1 MQLFV
6 ATKTIND
13 FTMNKASIKISLFF
27 LLISFTVHSQVFK
40 DKEFGKGMIN
50 YTAKDSSWSVKFAP
64 RIQILSSTNWKYE
77 NNEFGKAN
85 TNFLI
90 RRARLKFSGFVLSPK
105 FKYKIE
111 LGLSNRDIAGAS
123 IYTGN
128 APRIILDAVVKWNFY
143 KNFVL
148 WAGQTKLPGNRER
161 VISSANLQL
170 VDRSLLNATFNID
183 RDLGIQLRHHINITD
198 TFIVRE
204 IISISQGEGRN
215 VVTGNLGGYQYTGR
229 LEFLPFGKF
238 KNNGDYI
245 GSSLEREPKPKLAVG
260 ISYDFNNNAVR
271 NKSNR
276 GIYMENDI
284 GFYETNINTLF
295 VDAMLKHKGFSL
307 MAEYSTRGADDP
319 IAKNSDGTETGIVV
333 PEGYGV
339 NLQAG
344 YLFPKNWELTG
355 RFSTIDMKEN
365 DVSNQY
371 TLGVSKYIIGQK
383 LKIQSDISYLTIAD
397 ITNELL
403 FRLQLEVHF

>member
-1 MQLFV
+1 MNNAFIKLTLF
-6 ATKTIND
+6 I
-13 FTMNKASIKISLFF
+13 
-27 LLISFTVHSQVFK
+27 LLTVFSVQAQDFK
-40 DKEFGKGMIN
+40 DKGFGKGMIN
-50 YTAKDSSWSVKFAP
+50 YTAKDSSWSIKFAP

-77 NNEFGKAN
+77 ENEFGKAT

-105 FKYKIE
+105 LKYKIE
-111 LGLSNRDIAGAS
+111 LGLSNKDIAGAT

-143 KNFVL
+143 ENFVL

-183 RDLGIQLRHHINITD
+183 RDLGIQLRHYINITD

-238 KNNGDYI
+238 KNKGDYL

-260 ISYDFNNNAVR
+260 VSYDFNNNAVR

-276 GIYMENDI
+276 GSYMVNDI

-295 VDAMLKHKGFSL
+295 VDAILKHKGFSF
-307 MAEYSTRGADDP
+307 MAEYSNRNAEDP

-333 PEGYGV
+333 TEGYGV

-344 YLFPKNWELTG
+344 YLFPKNWEITG

>member
-1 MQLFV
+1 
-6 ATKTIND
+6 
-13 FTMNKASIKISLFF
+13 MNKGLIKLTLFF
-27 LLISFTVHSQVFK
+27 LLSVFYAQSQNL
-40 DKEFGKGMIN
+40 KEKGFGKGMVN
-50 YTAKDSSWSVKFAP
+50 YIAKDSSWSVKFAP

-77 NNEFGKAN
+77 DNEFDTAN

-90 RRARLKFSGFVLSPK
+90 RRARLKFSGFVLSSK
-105 FKYKIE
+105 LKYKVE

-170 VDRSLLNATFNID
+170 VDRSLLNSSFNID

-198 TFIVRE
+198 KFIVRE

-215 VVTGNLGGYQYTGR
+215 VVTGNIGGYQYTGR
-229 LEFLPFGKF
+229 IEFLPFGKF
-238 KNNGDYI
+238 KNKGDYI
-245 GSSLEREPKPKLAVG
+245 GSSLERESRPKLAVG

-276 GIYMENDI
+276 GSYMVNDI
-284 GFYETNINTLF
+284 GFFETNINTLF
-295 VDAMLKHKGFSL
+295 VDAILKHKGFSF
-307 MAEYSTRGADDP
+307 MAEYSNRNAEDP
-319 IAKNSDGTETGIVV
+319 IAKNSGGTETGIVV
-333 PEGYGV
+333 PEGYGI

-344 YLFPKNWELTG
+344 YLFSKNWEITG
-355 RFSTIDMKEN
+355 RFSTIGMKEN

-371 TLGVSKYIIGQK
+371 TLGISKYIIGQK

>member
-1 MQLFV
+1 MV
-6 ATKTIND
+6 
-13 FTMNKASIKISLFF
+13 
-27 LLISFTVHSQVFK
+27 
-40 DKEFGKGMIN
+40 N
-50 YTAKDSSWSVKFAP
+50 YIAKDSSWSVKFAP

-77 NNEFGKAN
+77 DNEFGTAN

-105 FKYKIE
+105 LKYKVE

-143 KNFVL
+143 QNFVL

-170 VDRSLLNATFNID
+170 VDRSLLNASFNID

-198 TFIVRE
+198 KFIVRE

-215 VVTGNLGGYQYTGR
+215 VVTGNIGGYQYTGR
-229 LEFLPFGKF
+229 IEFLPFGKF

-245 GSSLEREPKPKLAVG
+245 GSSLERESKPKLAVG

-276 GIYMENDI
+276 GTYMLNDV
-284 GFYETNINTLF
+284 GFFETNINTLF
-295 VDAMLKHKGFSL
+295 VDAMLKYKGFSL
-307 MAEYSTRGADDP
+307 MTEYSNRNANDP
-319 IAKNSDGTETGIVV
+319 IAKNSDGSETGVTV
-333 PEGYGV
+333 SEGYGV

-344 YLFPKNWELTG
+344 YLFSKNWELTG
-355 RFSTIDMKEN
+355 RFSTIDMKEKE
-365 DVSNQY
+365 VSNQY
-371 TLGVSKYIIGQK
+371 TLGVSKYC
-383 LKIQSDISYLTIAD
+383 LLYTSDAAD
-397 ITNELL
+397 E
-403 FRLQLEVHF
+403 

>member
-1 MQLFV
+1 
-6 ATKTIND
+6 
-13 FTMNKASIKISLFF
+13 MNKASIKISLFF
-27 LLISFTVHSQVFK
+27 FLISFTIHSQAY
-40 DKEFGKGMIN
+40 KEKGFGKGMVN
-50 YTAKDSSWSVKFAP
+50 YIAKDSSWSVKFAP

-77 NNEFGKAN
+77 DNEFDTAN

-90 RRARLKFSGFVLSPK
+90 RRARLKFSGFVLSSK
-105 FKYKIE
+105 LKYKVE

-170 VDRSLLNATFNID
+170 VDRSLLNSSFNID

-198 TFIVRE
+198 KFIVRE

-215 VVTGNLGGYQYTGR
+215 IVTGNIGGYQYTGR
-229 LEFLPFGKF
+229 IEFLPFGKF
-238 KNNGDYI
+238 KNKGDYI
-245 GSSLEREPKPKLAVG
+245 GSSLERESRPKLAVG

-276 GIYMENDI
+276 GSYMVNDI

-295 VDAMLKHKGFSL
+295 VDAILKHKGFSF
-307 MAEYSTRGADDP
+307 MAEYSNRNAEDP

-333 PEGYGV
+333 PEGYGI

-344 YLFPKNWELTG
+344 YLFSKNWEITG
-355 RFSTIDMKEN
+355 RFSTIGMKEN

-371 TLGVSKYIIGQK
+371 TLGISKYIIGQK

>member
-1 MQLFV
+1 
-6 ATKTIND
+6 
-13 FTMNKASIKISLFF
+13 MNKASIKISLFF
-27 LLISFTVHSQVFK
+27 FLISFTIHSQAY
-40 DKEFGKGMIN
+40 KEKGFGKGMVN
-50 YTAKDSSWSVKFAP
+50 YIAKDSSWSVKFAP

-77 NNEFGKAN
+77 DNEFDTAN

-90 RRARLKFSGFVLSPK
+90 RRARLKFSGFVLSSK
-105 FKYKIE
+105 LKYKVE

-170 VDRSLLNATFNID
+170 VDRSLLNSSFNID

-198 TFIVRE
+198 KFIVRE

-215 VVTGNLGGYQYTGR
+215 IVTGNIGGYQYTGR
-229 LEFLPFGKF
+229 IEFLPFGKF
-238 KNNGDYI
+238 KNKGDYI
-245 GSSLEREPKPKLAVG
+245 GSSLERESRPKLAVG

-276 GIYMENDI
+276 GSYMVNDI
-284 GFYETNINTLF
+284 GFFETNINTLF
-295 VDAMLKHKGFSL
+295 VDAILKHKGFSF
-307 MAEYSTRGADDP
+307 MAEYSNRNAEDP

-333 PEGYGV
+333 PEGYGI

-344 YLFPKNWELTG
+344 YLFSKNWEITG
-355 RFSTIDMKEN
+355 RFSTIGMKEN

-371 TLGVSKYIIGQK
+371 TLGISKYIIGQK

>member
-1 MQLFV
+1 
-6 ATKTIND
+6 
-13 FTMNKASIKISLFF
+13 MNKASIKISLFF
-27 LLISFTVHSQVFK
+27 FLISFTIHSQAY
-40 DKEFGKGMIN
+40 KEKGFGKGMVN
-50 YTAKDSSWSVKFAP
+50 YIAKDSSWSVKFAP

-77 NNEFGKAN
+77 DNEFDTAN

-90 RRARLKFSGFVLSPK
+90 RRARLKFSGFVLSSK
-105 FKYKIE
+105 LKYKVE

-170 VDRSLLNATFNID
+170 VDRSLLNSSFNID

-198 TFIVRE
+198 KFIVRE

-215 VVTGNLGGYQYTGR
+215 VVTGNIGGYQYTGR
-229 LEFLPFGKF
+229 IEFLPFGKF
-238 KNNGDYI
+238 KNKGDYI
-245 GSSLEREPKPKLAVG
+245 GSSLERESRPKLAVG

-276 GIYMENDI
+276 GSYMVNDI
-284 GFYETNINTLF
+284 GFFETNINTLF
-295 VDAMLKHKGFSL
+295 VDAILKHKGFSF
-307 MAEYSTRGADDP
+307 MAEYSNRNAEDP
-319 IAKNSDGTETGIVV
+319 IAKNSGGTETGIVV
-333 PEGYGV
+333 PEGYGI

-344 YLFPKNWELTG
+344 YLFSKNWEITG
-355 RFSTIDMKEN
+355 RFSTIGMKEN

-371 TLGVSKYIIGQK
+371 TLGISKYIIGQK